1 LEVEEATDIYP
12 EEVLG
17 SRIVRQG
24 DRAVPQS
31 LIKWK
36 NKSLDDVT
44 WEDNEVLKGQF
55 PEFSL
60 EDKAQVKEGELIEM
74 QLM

>member
-1 LEVEEATDIYP
+1 
-12 EEVLG
+12 
-17 SRIVRQG
+17 
-24 DRAVPQS
+24 

-44 WEDNEVLKGQF
+44 WEDNDVIKGQF
-55 PEFSL
+55 PEFCL